1 MIDLKKCT
9 FIIPIKI
16 EHIDRLR
23 NLRTT
28 LGYLNNHFQTNVILY
43 EVEDSISEIV
53 KNENPNFYNL
63 GDYKNLNL
71 NHILKKFSSI
81 EFFHRTMYLNEM
93 LEMVETDVVCNYDI
107 DVILPVESYVK
118 SVNKILSGELDVAY
132 PFLFGISQFQVF
144 QNLDRLEFEKN
155 WDISEI
161 LSQKD
166 KINRYNSEYGH
177 CIFFNTN
184 IYRELG
190 GENENF
196 KSYGPE
202 DRERGMRFIR
212 CDKKVEWLEG
222 DVFHFEHYR
231 SNDSSPSNPNMGF
244 NDYLFTK
251 LSNKTKDELIE
262 YYNNVEYRGKYKK
275 MSNVVR

>member
-43 EVEDSISEIV
+43 EIEDSVSEMV
-53 KNENPNFYNL
+53 KRENQHLYKLDDF
-63 GDYKNLNL
+63 KNLNL

-93 LEMVETDVVCNYDI
+93 LEMVETEVVCNYDI
-107 DVILPVESYVK
+107 DVILPVESYAK
-118 SVNKILSGELDVAY
+118 SVSRILDGELDVAY
-132 PFLFGISQFQVF
+132 PYLFGDSQFQVF
-144 QNLDRLEFEKN
+144 QNFDRSEFEKS
-155 WDISEI
+155 WDLSDV

-166 KINRYNSEYGH
+166 KINRYHSEYGH
-177 CIFFNTN
+177 CIFFNTQG
-184 IYRELG
+184 YRELG
-190 GENENF
+190 GENEYF

-202 DRERGMRFIR
+202 DKERGMRFIR
-212 CDKKVEWLEG
+212 CGKKVEWIPA

-231 SNDSSPSNPNMGF
+231 SNDSSPSNPNIDF
-244 NDYLFTK
+244 NNYLFSK
-251 LSNKTKDELIE
+251 LSSKTKEELIE
-262 YYNNVEYRGKYKK
+262 YYSNVEYRSKYSK
-275 MSNVVR
+275 MSNLI